1 MCGILGYYSAHP
13 MRAHR
18 LESMLGLLQHR
29 GPDHQGV
36 FYSDGVGLAAA
47 RLALVGGD
55 EGNQPVRCRN
65 GQSSLVL
72 NGEIYNWSDLGEAH
86 ATSDS
91 QVTMTVLLGQGE
103 SGLASFRGGFALG
116 FYDGVRRSLLLARD
130 QFGQKPLY
138 YRIDD
143 EGVIFASEPQVF
155 SGFGVSSQ
163 IDRASLSSLLRFQF
177 LPPRKSLFA
186 GTRVVKPGSWI
197 EFSRS
202 KRGELVVSGG
212 TIDLPTSEP
221 AESVGALFASSCER
235 QKTSGEP
242 AALLLSGGLDST
254 AVLGGLSAVGAT
266 PSNAFVGYF
275 PDGPSSWDERPYARF
290 AAQTFGSSLHEV
302 AITPRSFADA
312 MPLTAAALGEP
323 IAGPGSVS
331 QFILCREASQEHRV
345 IFGGQGGDELFGGY
359 ARLGILQGITERS
372 QRQHETAY
380 EPLFVRM
387 QEAAL
392 RRPLD
397 KLAAYRA
404 AVDRGRALELLGSE
418 SARLL
423 LSQATSIEDCLT
435 SPRNDDPMSAALDFE
450 WQVLLPGLL
459 QVDDRCCSAFG
470 TEGRSPFLDQDLTAH
485 VLPIPL
491 AEKSPPTSMRK
502 LFLDEFSE
510 ILPER
515 IAKRS
520 DKLGFP
526 HPLASWWRGPL
537 KQFAEDV
544 LNDST
549 HRDLVLVEKKNIPTL
564 LQNDGQGGRLVYFLL
579 MFEFWQRA
587 FLDQTKMAQ
596 GQAPPLASIDK
607 QEKVEEK

>member
-1 MCGILGYYSAHP
+1 MESV
-13 MRAHR
+13 
-18 LESMLGLLQHR
+18 LELLQHR

-36 FYSDGVGLAAA
+36 SYSDGVGMASA

-72 NGEIYNWSDLGEAH
+72 NGEIYNWGDLGDAR

-91 QVTMTVLLGQGE
+91 QVALTVLLSQGNP
-103 SGLASFRGGFALG
+103 GLGTFRGGFALG
-116 FYDGVRRSLLLARD
+116 FYDGTRRSLLLARD

-138 YRIDD
+138 YRIDS

-155 SGFGVSSQ
+155 SGFGVQPQ
-163 IDRASLSSLLRFQF
+163 IDKASLSSLLRFQF
-177 LPPRKSLFA
+177 LPPTRSLFA

-202 KRGELVVSGG
+202 KRGELVVSQG
-212 TIDLPTSEP
+212 TIDLPRRERS
-221 AESVGALFASSCER
+221 ESVRALFASSCER
-235 QKTSGEP
+235 QKAPGEP

-254 AVLGGLSAVGAT
+254 AVLGGLTAAGAT
-266 PSNAFVGYF
+266 PSSAYVGYF

-290 AAQTFGSSLHEV
+290 AAQTFGSTLHEV
-302 AITPRSFADA
+302 EITPQSFANA
-312 MPLTAAALGEP
+312 MPLAAAALGEP

-331 QFILCREASQEHRV
+331 QYLLCRKASQGHRV

-359 ARLGILQGITERS
+359 ARLRILQGIVERS
-372 QRQHETAY
+372 QAQHETAY
-380 EPLFVRM
+380 EPLFNRM

-435 SPRNDDPMSAALDFE
+435 GPRNDDPMSAALDFE

-470 TEGRSPFLDQDLTAH
+470 TEGRSPFLDQDLAAY

-491 AEKSPPTSMRK
+491 AEKSPPSSMRK

-537 KQFAEDV
+537 KRFAEDV
-544 LNDST
+544 LNDSA
-549 HRDLVLVEKKNIPTL
+549 HRDLALVERKNIPTL

-579 MFEFWQRA
+579 MFEFWQRV
-587 FLDQTKMAQ
+587 FLDQAKMAQ
-596 GQAPPLASIDK
+596 GHAPRLASIEK